1 MKLFHRLT
9 PLGLV
14 LVASASLIAQEGT
27 GTLVGTV
34 RGDGGKVLAG
44 ARIIIASPNMLQ
56 TRVITTN
63 EKGEFRVPLLPPS
76 SNYTVTVTS
85 DGYVSRKAD
94 GIYIPAGGTIRQ
106 DLNLKSIGSAGAS
119 VEVVAI
125 SSSVDKTETKIV
137 STYSEEALQNLPTGS
152 LNSYGALAVSPGV
165 SGSISYP
172 VIRGGITGESQF
184 MINGINVRDPL
195 VRQGRQYEKVI
206 DDLTQ
211 DVQVI
216 LSPMNAKYGFTSAG
230 ITNIVTK
237 RGSNEFEG
245 SLRVKL
251 RNSAWAAG
259 VHDYPYRQD
268 TGANGLTYSTYTAP
282 VEDTTARTYEVTLL
296 GPIWKDHLT
305 FAYAGRFLPPTTGTA
320 TLPNLYSGMSQ
331 TAITVPL
338 LNSATGAN
346 WGSYTYGQ
354 ADATPMV
361 VGGIQQTMTQQ
372 YKLFWQINRDQTLSW
387 DATVDKLGPQY
398 FAYSFTGIDPAKGN
412 FQTSDRNMR
421 GLSYNA
427 VFGATVVDIRWG
439 SNKSEVQFSK
449 GPGDPINVGFWRT
462 IATSIYDTV
471 NSTAFYG
478 TSLTNGDPGRDKEKR
493 NSQTLDVNI
502 QHIWGNHTIDMGLGQ
517 LKEVT
522 FGGGYPGM
530 NGAQFYV
537 PGRVSDGRYVVFN
550 ALGDPRADLTVPA
563 SAGGQGSSALWRTTG
578 RVPMALLSTTSGA
591 SGTPPD
597 NTDTSQAIFV
607 NDLYTLNNNWSF
619 MGGLRFEK
627 YLVDNRSGRMVSS
640 SDALPRL
647 TVKYDLNG
655 DNKHVFDLNYGVF
668 RGTIGQG
675 AMGGNFT
682 RRPNNQTQN
691 MYWNKGTAWTSGS
704 PNNPYLVDQAT
715 LVNLSNYTTLN
726 FGNTDSY
733 YDLDPKLKPESRES
747 WTMNYKR
754 AFTGGFFRISL
765 IADTFH
771 DLWYA
776 KADPGMPLIEVK
788 DFTGQGLASKYG
800 YHQILTTDPYGKRD
814 YRSLEM
820 EWQQELSKGDKHL
833 VLWNGNWT
841 MSRTR
846 STQTWREGNV
856 GSSNPTFYNEYAADG
871 VPKDAYNPYGELA
884 GVSQHHNIKTWL
896 TLQIGAPKG
905 VQNSLTLLASYF
917 SGTPY
922 SLTQNMA
929 LPTSVQGHSSQL
941 TATSWTAQ
949 YASYFINGARG
960 QFLNQDSPVTID
972 LQWNMTIPMPGTKIT
987 AFTAV
992 TIYDVFNHFGR
1003 TTIGYRQTGSY
1014 AFVPGTTSTPYNY
1027 ASLPANYYYNFAN
1040 PYYVVPGYASGDYTY
1055 NSGIR
1060 NARNFSIDM
1069 GFRF

>member
-56 TRVITTN
+56 TRVISTN
-63 EKGEFRVPLLPPS
+63 EKGEYRVPLLPPS
-76 SNYTVTVTS
+76 SSYTVTVTA

-94 GIYIPAGGTIRQ
+94 GLTIPAGGTIRQ
-106 DLNLKSIGSAGAS
+106 DLNLKSIASAGAS

-137 STYSEEALQNLPTGS
+137 STYTEEALQNLPTGN

-165 SGSISYP
+165 SGSVGYP

-184 MINGINVRDPL
+184 MVNGISVRDPL
-195 VRQGRQYEKVI
+195 VRQGRQFEKVI

-237 RGSNEFEG
+237 RGGNEFEG
-245 SLRVKL
+245 SVRVKL
-251 RNSAWAAG
+251 RNPAWAAG
-259 VHDYPYRQD
+259 VHETMVRPD
-268 TGANGLTYSTYTAP
+268 ANYSNSTVYSSYTNP
-282 VEDTTARTYEVTLL
+282 VEDITTRTYEVTLL

-305 FAYAGRFLPPTTGTA
+305 FAYAGRFNPPSVGSTTLSG
-320 TLPNLYSGMSQ
+320 LYPSYQ
-331 TAITVPL
+331 TVPSL
-338 LNSATGAN
+338 LTGGGAAN
-346 WGSYTYGQ
+346 AAYTYGQ
-354 ADATPMV
+354 NATSPSV
-361 VGGIQQTMTQQ
+361 TIGGIQQTLTQQ
-372 YKLFWQINRDQTLSW
+372 YKFFWQINRDQTLTW

-398 FAYSFTGIDPAKGN
+398 FAYSFAGLDPAKGN
-412 FQTSDRNMR
+412 FQTSDRNTR

-449 GPGDPINVGFWRT
+449 GPGDPIYQGVWT
-462 IATSIYDTV
+462 TAATSIYDTASV
-471 NSTAFYG
+471 FGG
-478 TSLTNGDPGRDKEKR
+478 TTLTNGDPGRDKEKR
-493 NSQTLDVNI
+493 NSQTLDANI
-502 QHIWGNHTIDMGLGQ
+502 QHIWGNHTIDIGFGQ

-522 FGGGYPGM
+522 FAGGYPGM
-530 NGAQFYV
+530 NGVQYYV
-537 PGRVSDGRYVVFN
+537 PGRLADGSYVVFN
-550 ALGDPRADLTVPA
+550 AVGDPRADMRMPA
-563 SAGGQGSSALWRTTG
+563 SAGGQAANALWRTTG
-578 RVPMALLSTTSGA
+578 RVPMAVLSTTSG
-591 SGTPPD
+591 SGGTPPD
-597 NTDTSQAIFV
+597 NVDTSQAIFV
-607 NDLYTLNNNWSF
+607 NDLYTMNNNWSF

-675 AMGGNFT
+675 GMGGNFT

-691 MYWNKGTAWTSGS
+691 MYWSAGTAYTPTATNTAYTVS
-704 PNNPYLVDQAT
+704 QAT
-715 LVNLSNYTTLN
+715 LLNLANYTTMN
-726 FGNTDSY
+726 FANTDAY

-747 WTMNYKR
+747 WTLNYKR
-754 AFTGGFFRISL
+754 AFTGGFFRVSFIM
-765 IADTFH
+765 DKFH

-776 KADPGMPLIEVK
+776 KADPGLPLIENK
-788 DFTGQGLASKYG
+788 DFTGQSLPSKYG

-833 VLWNGNWT
+833 LLWNGNWT

-856 GSSNPTFYNEYAADG
+856 ASSNPIWYEQWQAAG
-871 VPKDAYNPYGELA
+871 VPMDAYNPYGELA
-884 GVSQHHNIKTWL
+884 GLSQHHNIKTWVSL
-896 TLQIGAPKG
+896 NIGAPKG
-905 VQNSLTLLASYF
+905 VQNAITLLASYF
-917 SGTPY
+917 SGYPF
-922 SLTQNMA
+922 SQTQNLLA
-929 LPTSVQGHSSQL
+929 PQGVLDHSSQL
-941 TATSWTAQ
+941 TAVGTGITNT
-949 YASYFINGARG
+949 YFLNGARG

-972 LQWNMTIPMPGTKIT
+972 MQWNMTIPVPGSKVT
-987 AFTAV
+987 AFTAM
-992 TIYDVFNHFGR
+992 TIYNIFNHFNR
-1003 TTIGYRQTGSY
+1003 TTMNSRGGNGNNPATGSAWVY
-1014 AFVPGTTSTPYNY
+1014 PNLPGTYNGL
-1027 ASLPANYYYNFAN
+1027 ASNYGLTTGF
-1040 PYYVVPGYASGDYTY
+1040 YASGDFTY
-1055 NSGIR
+1055 NSGVR
-1060 NARNFSIDM
+1060 NSRNFSIDM